1 MEFFFKPRGIALIGA
16 SGNPNKGG
24 FSILNNLVRGFKG
37 PIYPVNPKYEE
48 IENLKCYQ
56 SVSDVPDP
64 VDLAI
69 VFVPAEATMLAV
81 RDCAARGIPGVM
93 IQSAGFAESGDL
105 KGNQLQAEL
114 KRIREDSGMRLWG
127 PNCMGL
133 VDAVNGQV
141 FSFVAPSIWDG
152 GLIAGKVS
160 LIVQSGML
168 SAGFLIDLMTHG
180 TMGISKACSIGNKV
194 DVNECDLLQ
203 YLIDD
208 PDSDTICLYL
218 ESIKDGPRFLKLC
231 RGSDKPI
238 VVLKGGKSRQGAKAA
253 MSHTASMAGNYS
265 VVSAALSQA
274 GVAEADGFRQ
284 LMDLGRALCMYPK
297 INARAKGR
305 VAVLTFSGA
314 AGIVSSDFIESHGLQ
329 LAELAESTLE
339 VFREIFPE
347 WMPVSNPVD
356 LWPAIERNGAE
367 IAWQKAFEAVSS
379 DPNVDAI
386 FFHVFVGGFSGQTDI
401 SLLVDIAR
409 AAGKPVFGWLLGKRP
424 EARKFMI
431 HANQIN
437 VPVFKEIGRAVE
449 CMAAVFKRSRYIQG
463 KSDIICGRI

>member
-1 MEFFFKPRGIALIGA
+1 MDFFFKPKGIALIGA
-16 SGNPNKGG
+16 SANSDKGG
-24 FSILNNLVRGFKG
+24 FSILYNLIKGFKG
-37 PIYPVNPKYEE
+37 SIYPVNPKYEE
-48 IENLKCYQ
+48 IEGLRCYR
-56 SVSDVPDP
+56 SVSEVPDP

-69 VFVPAEATMLAV
+69 VFVPAEATLVAV

-93 IQSAGFAESGDL
+93 IQSAGFAESGDRQ
-105 KGNQLQAEL
+105 GNQLQEEL
-114 KRIREDSGMRLWG
+114 QHIRDEWGMRLWG

-141 FSFVAPSIWDG
+141 FSFVAPSIWEQ
-152 GLIAGKVS
+152 GLLAGKVS

-203 YLIDD
+203 YLVDD
-208 PDSDTICLYL
+208 PDTEAICLYL
-218 ESIKDGPRFLKLC
+218 ESIKDGHRFLELC
-231 RGSDKPI
+231 RRSDKPI
-238 VVLKGGKSRQGAKAA
+238 AVLKGGKSLKGAKAA
-253 MSHTASMAGNYS
+253 MSHTASMAGNHA
-265 VVSAALSQA
+265 VVSAALAQA
-274 GVAEADGFRQ
+274 GVAQADGFRQ
-284 LMDLGRALCMYPK
+284 LMDLGRTLCMYPK
-297 INARAKGR
+297 INSPANGR

-314 AGIVSSDFIESHGLQ
+314 AGIVSSDFIESQGLQ
-329 LAELAESTLE
+329 LAELSERSLE
-339 VFREIFPE
+339 MLGDIFPE

-356 LWPAIERNGAE
+356 LWPAIERNGSE
-367 IAWQKAFEAVSS
+367 IAWQKAFEAVSN

-401 SLLVDIAR
+401 SPLVDMAR
-409 AAGKPVFGWLLGKRP
+409 AAEKPVFGWLLGKRP
-424 EARKFMI
+424 EARNFMI

-463 KSDIICGRI
+463 KRDIIHSKI

>member
-1 MEFFFKPRGIALIGA
+1 MDFFFKPKGIALIGA

-24 FSILNNLVRGFKG
+24 FSILYNLIKGFKG
-37 PIYPVNPKYEE
+37 PIYPVNPRYEE
-48 IENLKCYQ
+48 IEGLKCYR

-69 VFVPAEATMLAV
+69 VFVPAEATMVAV

-93 IQSAGFAESGDL
+93 IQSAGFAESGDRQ
-105 KGNQLQAEL
+105 GNQMQEEL

-141 FSFVAPSIWDG
+141 FSFVAPSIWEE
-152 GLIAGKVS
+152 GLTTGKVS

-194 DVNECDLLQ
+194 DVDECDLMQ

-208 PDSDTICLYL
+208 PDTNTICLYL
-218 ESIKDGPRFLKLC
+218 ESIKDGPRFLELC

-238 VVLKGGKSRQGAKAA
+238 VVLKGGKSQQGAKAA
-253 MSHTASMAGNYS
+253 LSHTASMAGNHS

-274 GVAEADGFRQ
+274 GVTEADGFRQ
-284 LMDLGRALCMYPK
+284 LMDLGRTLSMYPEV
-297 INARAKGR
+297 NSQTRGR

-314 AGIVSSDFIESHGLQ
+314 AGIVSSDFIENQELQ
-329 LAELAESTLE
+329 LSELSESTLG
-339 VFREIFPE
+339 VLREIFPE

-367 IAWQKAFEAVSS
+367 VAWQKAFEAVSN

-401 SLLVDIAR
+401 SPLVDIAR

-424 EARKFMI
+424 EAREFMI

-449 CMAAVFKRSRYIQG
+449 CMSAVFKRSRYLQ
-463 KSDIICGRI
+463 RRT